1 MREVR
6 RYLGREVFPVLLKG
20 TAWIDKENHQ
30 IIHLETD
37 LGEPIPKAKLYLE
50 HQALDYGPVQ
60 FEKNGTRMWLPQN
73 AEIFIN
79 SGNKHFHHRHSYSR
93 YRFLQ
98 STLGREWAVPNHRN
112 PSGLPHRFFLQTDM
126 GPILWH
132 A

>member
-1 MREVR
+1 MSIIR
-6 RYLGREVFPVLLKG
+6 LGREVFPVLLKG

-37 LGEPIPKAKLYLE
+37 LVEPIPKAKLYLE

-79 SGNKHFHHRHSYSR
+79 SGNRHFHHRHSYSK
-93 YRFLQ
+93 YQIF
-98 STLGREWAVPNHRN
+98 AVDVGQR
-112 PSGLPHRFFLQTDM
+112 M
-126 GPILWH
+126 GGPKSP
-132 A
+132 